1 MVVANRKRWLSE
13 KKRERRFSHHPRRR
27 RRRRRR
33 RPVVV
38 ELQRSWGEPALLED
52 LHRRLSLS

>member
-1 MVVANRKRWLSE
+1 MVVINRKRWLE
-13 KKRERRFSHHPRRR
+13 KKRERRFSHHPR

>member
-1 MVVANRKRWLSE
+1 MVVVNRKRWLSE
-13 KKRERRFSHHPRRR
+13 KKRERRFSHHPRR